1 MENTLSRLVIASV
14 CFNALP
20 VFETLT
26 TKRLSVDPIFNRT
39 REWYTKALEFRVS
52 NKQCTGATSSTTY
65 LRTNGSGKVFMA
77 HIADGVLITGPVG
90 SFDLFSK
97 GVDRVLSKWSNPTLI
112 SFDGEWIRPQS
123 ALCEYPS
130 RALRLCGILIFL

>member
-1 MENTLSRLVIASV
+1 MSRFVIAPV
-14 CFNALP
+14 CFTALP

-26 TKRLSVDPIFNRT
+26 VKRLSVDPVVDKT
-39 REWYTKALEFRVS
+39 REWYTKVLELRVS

-65 LRTNGSGKVFMA
+65 LRINGSGKVFMA

-97 GVDRVLSKWSNPTLI
+97 GIDRVTIEMVKPDIDLFRRGMDTTSLLYVNTHP
-112 SFDGEWIRPQS
+112 
-123 ALCEYPS
+123 A
-130 RALRLCGILIFL
+130 ALRLCGTLIFL